1 MVNSDIIEI
10 FLKDFFSLLLFFLI
24 YIFFFIFYKMKN
36 FFFSRLEKQTQT
48 EDLIVEINLNQI
60 NTPKD
65 GYESVFKGSK
75 EIIKSGKMSISSIET
90 IYPYLPGEKKEGGQ
104 CLNYINDKKNSNFIQ
119 KIEQND
125 NTNTVCKKVA
135 INNDSNTYLKNE
147 YENSKKCD
155 ANYMSENKSKEIE
168 MKQTQEALPEKVDE
182 PNGVEQKNYQTQT
195 CKGEEVKKVEN
206 LCSIQNDIN
215 EKDINSSLVES
226 MEEVI
231 NENNKSI
238 PFMDDR
244 KKVIINDTK
253 HKDNNMYDNFSY
265 LNDILEK
272 KYKEYINLDGS
283 EYVYIYDI
291 CTKSENCESCERC
304 ESYEHCQS
312 SKILSL
318 DNKNVYLNFFN
329 NFSNKIINIKKM
341 FSTDEMAELPDPH
354 FGSSESKECNL
365 ETVLNNK
372 HDKYNKANLI
382 NDKINECDTQTTSGS
397 TQSEV
402 SSNTDCDNVKKSKFI
417 EKLNYIFYTVIKN
430 NNCDKN
436 DNDNCEGDVKMISN
450 SVLDKLSDQKNIKKY
465 ELTRID
471 MDKLVSNMKLY
482 INKRVFETDIY
493 DIEIKKRGYIHIYID
508 NGCWKQFY
516 CTLFYLNNNSIHK
529 DNLILKHY
537 CKIYEGEY
545 LYSNYNYSDWYTNC
559 FLVFFNDNN
568 FEIEKKNNIDLSILI
583 RKNMYEFIF
592 EISNNNKV
600 DIINNINCELSERI
614 NKCII
619 IYDIY
624 SMPYYLIPFDY
635 VSPNSVYE
643 QNFDKPILNQE
654 CKGLVNLKLD
664 SLIYPENILNSWIY
678 CINMLAH
685 KYIKNDPININN
697 NKPIKKV
704 NYVNKKFNQWIEVFK
719 QERNIKRCGKIY

>member
-1 MVNSDIIEI
+1 MVNSYIIEI
-10 FLKDFFSLLLFFLI
+10 FLKDFISLSLFFLI
-24 YIFFFIFYKMKN
+24 YIIFFLFYKMKTI
-36 FFFSRLEKQTQT
+36 FFSSLEKQTQT
-48 EDLIVEINLNQI
+48 EDLIVEINLNKI

-65 GYESVFKGSK
+65 GYENVFKGSK

-90 IYPYLPGEKKEGGQ
+90 IYPYLPSEKKGEQ
-104 CLNYINDKKNSNFIQ
+104 CLSYINDKKNYNVLQ
-119 KIEQND
+119 QIEQND
-125 NTNTVCKKVA
+125 NTNTVCKKIT
-135 INNDSNTYLKNE
+135 INNDSNAYLKND
-147 YENSKKCD
+147 YENNKKCD
-155 ANYMSENKSKEIE
+155 LNYINESKSKEIE
-168 MKQTQEALPEKVDE
+168 LKQTQEEIPEKVDE
-182 PNGVEQKNYQTQT
+182 QNGIEQKNYQTQT
-195 CKGEEVKKVEN
+195 CKGEEVIKGEN
-206 LCSIQNDIN
+206 LCNIQNNIN
-215 EKDINSSLVES
+215 GKDKNSSLVES
-226 MEEVI
+226 VKEII

-238 PFMDDR
+238 PFMDDK
-244 KKVIINDTK
+244 KKVIINDNK
-253 HKDNNMYDNFSY
+253 HKDNNIYDNFSY
-265 LNDILEK
+265 LNNILEK

-291 CTKSENCESCERC
+291 CTKSDNCESFESCER
-304 ESYEHCQS
+304 
-312 SKILSL
+312 SKILNL

-329 NFSNKIINIKKM
+329 NFSNKIIKIKKM
-341 FSTDEMAELPDPH
+341 FSTDEMAALPDPH
-354 FGSSESKECNL
+354 FGSNQSEECNL

-372 HDKYNKANLI
+372 HDNI
-382 NDKINECDTQTTSGS
+382 NEKINECDAQTTSGS
-397 TQSEV
+397 TQSEN
-402 SSNTDCDNVKKSKFI
+402 SSNADCDNVKKSKFI
-417 EKLNYIFYTVIKN
+417 DKLNYIFYTIIKN
-430 NNCDKN
+430 NNFDKN
-436 DNDNCEGDVKMISN
+436 DNDNCGEDAKMISN
-450 SVLDKLSDQKNIKKY
+450 SVIDKLEDQKNIKKY

-471 MDKLVSNMKLY
+471 MDKLISNMKLY

-493 DIEIKKRGYIHIYID
+493 DIEIKRKGYIHIYID
-508 NGCWKQFY
+508 NGCWKQYY
-516 CTLFYLNNNSIHK
+516 CILFYLNNNSIHK

-568 FEIEKKNNIDLSILI
+568 FEFEKKNNIDLSILI
-583 RKNMYEFIF
+583 RKNMYELIF

-600 DIINNINCELSERI
+600 DIINNINCELSEKI

-643 QNFDKPILNQE
+643 QSFDTPILNQE

-664 SLIYPENILNSWIY
+664 SFIYPESILNSWIY
-678 CINMLAH
+678 CINMLTH
-685 KYIKNDPININN
+685 KYIKNDSININN